1 MARLPRLVIPHQ
13 PHHIVQFGVDKQ
25 IIFREPDDYSTFLNW
40 LREAARQYKVAIHA
54 YVLMPNHL
62 HLLGTPTDE
71 DGLARMMQWVGR
83 HYVPYFNRKYGRS
96 GTLWASRFKAV
107 AIEAARYLLLCSNYI
122 ESNPARSG
130 IVVDSA
136 DYVWSSYAHHIGAK
150 QDAMITDH
158 AVYWSLGNTPF
169 DRDAAYRR
177 MVEQGL
183 SQKELA
189 ELRDTVNKGWVL
201 GSDSF
206 KKMLETELNRR
217 VQPAKRGRP
226 RKKSSDVAENGA
238 GVNRR

>member
-1 MARLPRLVIPHQ
+1 MARLPRLVIPQQ

-25 IIFREPDDYSTFLNW
+25 TIFRESDDYSTFLNW
-40 LREAARQYKVAIHA
+40 LRDAAKQYKVAIHA

-62 HLLGTPTDE
+62 HLLATPVDE

-83 HYVPYFNRKYGRS
+83 HYVPYFNKKYGRN

-107 AIEAARYLLLCSNYI
+107 ALEASRYLLMCSHYI
-122 ESNPARSG
+122 ERNPVRSG
-130 IVVDSA
+130 IVVDAA
-136 DYVWSSYAHHIGAK
+136 DYAWSSYGHHIGAK
-150 QDAMITDH
+150 QDLLVTDH
-158 AVYWSLGNTPF
+158 AIYWSLGNTPF
-169 DRDAAYRR
+169 ERDASYRR

-183 SQKELA
+183 SQKELM

-201 GSDSF
+201 GSDGF

-226 RKKSSDVAENGA
+226 RKKAAVAVENST
-238 GVNRR
+238 GVNPV

>member
-25 IIFREPDDYSTFLNW
+25 TIFREPDDYSTFLNW
-40 LREAARQYKVAIHA
+40 LRDAAKLYKVAIHA

-62 HLLGTPTDE
+62 HVLATPVDDE
-71 DGLARMMQWVGR
+71 GLARMMQWVGR
-83 HYVPYFNRKYGRS
+83 HYVPYFNKKYGRS

-107 AIEAARYLLLCSNYI
+107 ALEAASYLLKCSHYI
-122 ESNPARSG
+122 EGNPVRSG
-130 IVVDSA
+130 IVIDAVDYA
-136 DYVWSSYAHHIGAK
+136 WSSYAHHSGLR
-150 QDAMITDH
+150 QDPLITEH

-169 DRDAAYRR
+169 ERDAAYRR
-177 MVEQGL
+177 MMEHGL
-183 SQKELA
+183 SQKELM

-201 GSDSF
+201 GSPAF

-226 RKKSSDVAENGA
+226 RKKLLVVSENGA
-238 GVNRR
+238 GVISS